1 MRQLGRRIETLSR
14 FDRFSAKRST
24 TRRDRTRPGRNYGQH
39 VATVA
44 GLNINRR
51 RRPASRTR
59 RKAGGLGPRDCLE
72 LSAGVVRSV
81 PALGLSIAGDK

>member
-59 RKAGGLGPRDCLE
+59 RKAGGLGRT
-72 LSAGVVRSV
+72 S
-81 PALGLSIAGDK
+81 GLPGIKRRRCSICTSTRTEYRRR